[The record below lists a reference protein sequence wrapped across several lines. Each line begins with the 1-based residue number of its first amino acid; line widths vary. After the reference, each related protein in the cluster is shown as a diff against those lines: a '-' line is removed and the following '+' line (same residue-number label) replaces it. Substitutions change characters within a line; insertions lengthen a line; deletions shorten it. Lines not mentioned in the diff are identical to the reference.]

1 MNQPKTYIL
10 PVIAS
15 VGIFLGNIYLTS
27 PAYAA
32 NSEKLV
38 SKGKTESVNK
48 KNPPKQE
55 AKKPSAK
62 KADAPKLEPDNSPL
76 FTWKKWSRPRYSNYG
91 VCRER
96 YGNVICLTPTGAREV
111 NWRVR

>member
-1 MNQPKTYIL
+1 MNQPSSYIL
-10 PVIAS
+10 PLIAS
-15 VGIFLGNIYLTS
+15 VGIFFGPISLAS
-27 PAYAA
+27 PAYA
-32 NSEKLV
+32 NSKKPV
-38 SKGKTESVNK
+38 SKTKTQSVNK

-62 KADAPKLEPDNSPL
+62 KADSPKLEPDNSPL
-76 FTWKKWSRPRYSNYG
+76 FTWKKWSRPRYKNYG

-96 YGNVICLTPTGAREV
+96 YGNVICLTPRGAREL